1 MLFNLLFGSIMQNLT
16 VFRAS
21 LQKKEKRFQFF
32 SVRQQFFGT
41 LLERADKMPKLQDDT
56 NGTFP

>member
-21 LQKKEKRFQFF
+21 LQKKGETIPVFF
-32 SVRQQFFGT
+32 SAATIFRNPFRTSRQNAEIT
-41 LLERADKMPKLQDDT
+41 R
-56 NGTFP
+56 